1 MLGARALASSTV
13 LLAMVLLASG
23 CACGPTVP
31 PYEGPR
37 PDGGPPTDAH
47 GGSSTDDDAGSGG
60 GMDAWLDPRLDADLD
75 APVAPRDVGLDA
87 NRDVG
92 PVDAFE
98 HDAGSGSSGGDS
110 GVVRRDAGSS
120 RDTGPDARP
129 PFGACGILWSRGDP
143 LPDACLPRCS
153 ASTRDLFDACFGDAV
168 CEATVMV
175 RDTSRTGLLY
185 VWDDRDVTEV
195 DCEACVGTQRFSCW
209 HEHCATQAEAWVDCV
224 AVRMSEACARER
236 ANLDRCLEPHRAEV
250 DACSTAR
257 VTACFPAR

>member
-1 MLGARALASSTV
+1 
-13 LLAMVLLASG
+13 
-23 CACGPTVP
+23 VP

-37 PDGGPPTDAH
+37 PDGGPPIDAH
-47 GGSSTDDDAGSGG
+47 AGSTDDDAGSGG
-60 GMDAWLDPRLDADLD
+60 ALDAWLDPRLDADLD
-75 APVAPRDVGLDA
+75 APPAPRDVGLDA

-98 HDAGSGSSGGDS
+98 HDAAGGSGS
-110 GVVRRDAGSS
+110 DAGSRRDGGAS

-129 PFGACGILWSRGDP
+129 PFAACGILWSRGDP
-143 LPDACLPRCS
+143 LPEACLPRCS
-153 ASTRDLFDACFGDAV
+153 ASTRDLFDACFADAV

-185 VWDDRDVTEV
+185 VWDERDVTEV

-209 HEHCATQAEAWVDCV
+209 HEHCATQAEAWVDCI
-224 AVRMSEACARER
+224 AVRMSEACSRER
-236 ANLDRCLEPHRAEV
+236 DNLDRCLAPHRAEV
-250 DACSTAR
+250 DACSSAR